1 MSAFDR
7 LKENAVA
14 VGPKVISAG
23 HAAAASAG
31 ATAYAKGG
39 NAFDAALAACFME
52 HIVLPMK
59 CGLAGDLVA
68 LFRTNGGEF
77 QSLVSI
83 GAGARGLAKGA
94 SIERTGPNS
103 VGVPG
108 APHGYA
114 ILQAY
119 GRLALGDLARPAIRA
134 ASEGVPWTRVARSYV
149 VEGAAL
155 LARHSPYNPYAPG
168 GRIPEIGEVRRLPGL
183 GSLLEAFIDMREA
196 VLESEIGDRIA
207 ARVQE
212 LGGFLTRED
221 FAQRPGR
228 IAEAV
233 SGSIAAGLTL
243 RVPSAPT
250 HGPQLIDIARRF
262 LAREADL
269 PSIVRA
275 ARVDAKARGRETAD
289 GGTSVVTAADDEGN
303 AVVILHSNSFPQFAS
318 GVVLDD
324 GLILNN
330 RPGRGFDLQA
340 PPDAANAPGAG
351 KVPWTTLH
359 AWSLAY
365 ESGETLLGA
374 TPGGVNQLP
383 WNAQTVT
390 ELARGP
396 DIAAAMTNPRWSLD
410 AENMLSAEDGVDPA
424 IVADKRIE
432 ALSLRSAQQV
442 IHLAKNGPHRIA
454 ADPRTGAT
462 AISVY

>member
-7 LKENAVA
+7 LKENIVA
-14 VGPKVISAG
+14 AGPKVISAG

-31 ATAYAKGG
+31 ASAYAKGG

-59 CGLAGDLVA
+59 CGIAGDLVA
-68 LFRTNGGEF
+68 LFRTGGGAF

-83 GAGARGLAKGA
+83 GAGARAIADGA
-94 SIERTGPNS
+94 QVERTGPNA

-119 GRLALGDLARPAIRA
+119 GRIALGDLALPAIRA
-134 ASEGVPWTRVARSYV
+134 ASGGVPWTRVARSYV
-149 VEGAAL
+149 VEGAPL
-155 LARHSPYNPYAPG
+155 LARYSPGNPYAPG
-168 GRIPEIGEVRRLPGL
+168 GRIPEVGEIRRLPGL
-183 GSLLEAFIDMREA
+183 GKLLEAFVELRES
-196 VLESEIGDRIA
+196 VLESEIGERIV
-207 ARVQE
+207 ARVRE

-228 IAEAV
+228 IADAA
-233 SGSIAAGLTL
+233 SGRIAAGLTL
-243 RVPSAPT
+243 RVTPAPT
-250 HGPQLIDIARRF
+250 HGPQLIEIARRF
-262 LAREADL
+262 LAKEADL
-269 PSIVRA
+269 PTVIRA
-275 ARVDAKARGRETAD
+275 ARAEAKARGREPGD

-340 PPDAANAPGAG
+340 PPGAANAPAAG

-359 AWSLAY
+359 AWALTY
-365 ESGETLLGA
+365 ENDETLIGA

-396 DIAAAMTNPRWSLD
+396 DIASVMTNPRWSLD
-410 AENMLSAEDGVDPA
+410 AENVLAAEEGVSPSISADRA
-424 IVADKRIE
+424 IG

-442 IHLAKNGPHRIA
+442 IRLGKNGLHRIA
-454 ADPRTGAT
+454 ADPRAGAT